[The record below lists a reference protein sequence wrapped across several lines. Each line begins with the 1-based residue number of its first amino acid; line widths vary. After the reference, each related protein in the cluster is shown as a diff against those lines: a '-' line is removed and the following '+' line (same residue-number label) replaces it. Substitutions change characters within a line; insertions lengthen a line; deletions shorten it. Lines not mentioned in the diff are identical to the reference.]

1 MSGGQDQALTTQL
14 SAQVLA
20 AMEEVA
26 DSERPAVYALA
37 STIRETILKGELLM
51 PGLGQL
57 ALSLACLQ
65 FQEQPTGAVSA
76 REPMSPAH
84 INFETEGR
92 PS

>member
-1 MSGGQDQALTTQL
+1 MSGGEDQALTSQL

-20 AMEEVA
+20 AMAEVA
-26 DSERPAVYALA
+26 DSDRPAVHALA
-37 STIRETILKGELLM
+37 SSIRETILKGELLM

-65 FQEQPTGAVSA
+65 FQEQPTGAASA
-76 REPMSPAH
+76 SEPMSPEH
-84 INFETEGR
+84 IKFETEGR